1 MTMDDLIS
9 RQDLIDRING
19 LMKSP
24 WFLDGYVGLKDMAES
39 KLNEFQIIDR
49 LKWDERKNAVVIV
62 RDFCVRG
69 TPAVPAVTLDKLCEW
84 LAKYI
89 GFPCNYS
96 PIDEEMADYCG
107 DQCEMDDIGCWE
119 KVLSK
124 WMEGL
129 DDHR

>member
-1 MTMDDLIS
+1 MDLIS
-9 RQDLIDRING
+9 R
-19 LMKSP
+19 KSVAEKMAQRR
-24 WFLDGYVGLKDMAES
+24 DYVGRPSDPDC
-39 KLNEFQIIDR
+39 IIA
-49 LKWDERKNAVVIV
+49 DEPSV
-62 RDFCVRG
+62 
-69 TPAVPAVTLDKLCEW
+69 PAVPLDKLCRM

-124 WMEGL
+124 WREG
-129 DDHR
+129 